1 MFRGVSTAIITP
13 FTRDYEIDYDSLE
26 RFIDFQLKYVDAIV
40 VLGTTGE
47 ASTIDDYEREK
58 IVSLVVE
65 KVNKKIPVIVG
76 TGSNNPK
83 IVIKNNKLAEKN
95 NADGLLIV
103 TPYYNKATQNGL
115 YDYFS
120 FVSQN
125 TILPIILYNVP
136 SRTSVNMIPETATK
150 LFQDN
155 ENIIGIKEASGDI
168 SQIAQ
173 LLSYKS
179 SNMKVYSGND
189 DQTLPLMSLG
199 GDGVISVAA
208 NVIPKIMKEL
218 TESIFQ
224 NNYEKAR
231 VINEKYNEFMR
242 KMFIE
247 INPITV
253 KYAVSK
259 LSYCE
264 NVLRMPLTEISQS
277 SKLIIDEM
285 FERVEMA

>member
-1 MFRGVSTAIITP
+1 
-13 FTRDYEIDYDSLE
+13 
-26 RFIDFQLKYVDAIV
+26 
-40 VLGTTGE
+40 
-47 ASTIDDYEREK
+47 
-58 IVSLVVE
+58 
-65 KVNKKIPVIVG
+65 
-76 TGSNNPK
+76 
-83 IVIKNNKLAEKN
+83 
-95 NADGLLIV
+95 
-103 TPYYNKATQNGL
+103 
-115 YDYFS
+115 
-120 FVSQN
+120 
-125 TILPIILYNVP
+125 
-136 SRTSVNMIPETATK
+136 
-150 LFQDN
+150 
-155 ENIIGIKEASGDI
+155 
-168 SQIAQ
+168 
-173 LLSYKS
+173 
-179 SNMKVYSGND
+179 MKVYSGND